1 MDPAQFKLYTDG
13 LANLETTRARQDSL
27 RNVKRREEQIVQALV
42 RQTSPCDGTSTAGVR
57 TWFKE
62 IELAGAEAG
71 TEHIIE
77 IAARSAAGS
86 LRGELERYIK
96 KRLTAPT
103 ALNSRFEVP
112 WAEVKAHLRGA
123 FLHVDEDSA
132 LRDEVEKTR
141 QSAYEPEASFSRRF
155 REVADAAYPT
165 DARNEDQNRILIR
178 AFARGLR
185 SDELARKLVEE
196 GNPTSLEDA
205 FETLAGYSARK
216 DAYARLS
223 RHEEPMEV
231 APVNPAPPRPQVAP
245 ESTTTVSL
253 LKKVLQSQER
263 LQTKVAKLE
272 AQTVPR
278 SAPAAPSARP
288 TYRDGRQGQPR
299 SSPRDRGSP
308 RDTTTNWTPEGKPRC
323 FQCGRVGHMRRECRQ
338 SQSGNGQRS

>member
-42 RQTSPCDGTSTAGVR
+42 RQTSACDGTSTAGVR

-86 LRGELERYIK
+86 LRGELERYKK

-103 ALNSRFEVP
+103 ALNSRFKVP

-123 FLHVDEDSA
+123 FLHVDKDSA

-165 DARNEDQNRILIR
+165 DARNEEQNRILIR

-231 APVNPAPPRPQVAP
+231 APVNPSPPRPQVAP

-278 SAPAAPSARP
+278 SASAAPSARP

-299 SSPRDRGSP
+299 SSPRD
-308 RDTTTNWTPEGKPRC
+308 TTSNCTPEGKPRC
-323 FQCGRVGHMRRECRQ
+323 FQC
-338 SQSGNGQRS
+338 

>member
-1 MDPAQFKLYTDG
+1 MDSAQFKLYTDG

-42 RQTSPCDGTSTAGVR
+42 RQTSPCDDTSTAGVR

-71 TEHIIE
+71 TEHINE

-103 ALNSRFEVP
+103 ALNS
-112 WAEVKAHLRGA
+112 
-123 FLHVDEDSA
+123 HVDEDSA

-155 REVADAAYPT
+155 GEVADAAYPT
-165 DARNEDQNRILIR
+165 DARNEDQNRMLIR

-196 GNPTSLEDA
+196 GNPTSLENA

-278 SAPAAPSARP
+278 SALAAPSARP

>member
-1 MDPAQFKLYTDG
+1 MGRGESSP
-13 LANLETTRARQDSL
+13 TRGF
-27 RNVKRREEQIVQALV
+27 
-42 RQTSPCDGTSTAGVR
+42 SPCGR
-57 TWFKE
+57 
-62 IELAGAEAG
+62 
-71 TEHIIE
+71 
-77 IAARSAAGS
+77 RQC
-86 LRGELERYIK
+86 
-96 KRLTAPT
+96 
-103 ALNSRFEVP
+103 P
-112 WAEVKAHLRGA
+112 W
-123 FLHVDEDSA
+123 
-132 LRDEVEKTR
+132 DEVEKTC
-141 QSAYEPEASFSRRF
+141 QSAYEPEASFSCRF

-165 DARNEDQNRILIR
+165 DARNEEQNRIFIR

-231 APVNPAPPRPQVAP
+231 APVNPAPPLPQVAP

-253 LKKVLQSQER
+253 LKKVLQSRER

-278 SAPAAPSARP
+278 SAPAAPLARP

-323 FQCGRVGHMRRECRQ
+323 FQCGCVGHMRAAKISRETD
-338 SQSGNGQRS
+338 SGRRSNLRSTSGRSAGRRSEHRCVGGHRCLLHAPTTRHFS